1 MMWTGL
7 GESPCRH
14 PWPRTTAKIASPAP
28 PHASRLTP
36 TQAWVDQQEAA
47 DAAGRHGHFRLV
59 EELPDE
65 LLLHMLHILNLS
77 DFELGES
84 SRDSPPLAVLRGA
97 HTESRLACRRLR
109 DACSEL
115 RTAAEASLSAEC
127 ASWVRDIG
135 YSGYRP
141 HWSDWFSLWGDG
153 PLADVLLAWRD

>member
-1 MMWTGL
+1 MLQGGAGFSVGL
-7 GESPCRH
+7 NVEPSGAALHVAYQEYLRE
-14 PWPRTTAKIASPAP
+14 RIA
-28 PHASRLTP
+28 LE
-36 TQAWVDQQEAA
+36 AWVDQQQAA

-77 DFELGES
+77 DFELGKS